1 MSTIAVRKEVAKVL
15 NRELVGV
22 ENSWAIVLVNSG
34 MVNPVDVA
42 REIVTRHVA
51 NIKKRIELESAE
63 LVEQEKELAFLKTL
77 EA

>member
-22 ENSWAIVLVNSG
+22 ENSWAIVLVQNG

-63 LVEQEKELAFLKTL
+63 LAEQEKELAFLKTL